1 VRLLAYSGIAQAGYM
16 LLPFALVTNDQAV
29 NQQAFA
35 SATGYILIYGIMN
48 LGAFAVAVAL
58 SKRSPRL
65 LISDFAGVARV
76 APFLAVGM
84 TLFMV
89 SLAGVPPAAGFWAKI
104 LIFGAAIARGDVIGP
119 VLAAIMVVNSVI
131 SVFYY
136 LAVARQMFQPAEDT
150 TPLRT
155 PVLVAGAVGLSMAA
169 LLFFFLVPGTFSK
182 LADISTLVG

>member
-1 VRLLAYSGIAQAGYM
+1 M
-16 LLPFALVTNDQAV
+16 LLPFALVSNDQAV

-35 SATGYILIYGIMN
+35 SATAYILIYGIMT

-84 TLFMV
+84 TFFMV

-136 LAVARQMFQPAEDT
+136 LAVARQMIFQPATDT
-150 TPLRT
+150 TPVRT

-169 LLFFFLVPGTFSK
+169 LLFFFLLPGTFSK
-182 LADISTLVG
+182 LADLSTLVG

>member
-1 VRLLAYSGIAQAGYM
+1 V
-16 LLPFALVTNDQAV
+16 
-29 NQQAFA
+29 
-35 SATGYILIYGIMN
+35 YGIMN

-58 SKRSPRL
+58 SRRSPRL
-65 LISDFAGVARV
+65 LLSDLAGVVRV

-104 LIFGAAIARGDVIGP
+104 LIFGAAIARGGVLGP
-119 VLAAIMVVNSVI
+119 FLAAVMVVNSVI

-136 LAVARQMFQPAEDT
+136 LAVVRQMIFVPAEDP
-150 TPLRT
+150 TPIRVPRLIAA
-155 PVLVAGAVGLSMAA
+155 VVGLSMAA
-169 LLFFFLVPGTFSK
+169 LLFFFLLPGTFSR

>member
-1 VRLLAYSGIAQAGYM
+1 
-16 LLPFALVTNDQAV
+16 
-29 NQQAFA
+29 
-35 SATGYILIYGIMN
+35 
-48 LGAFAVAVAL
+48 
-58 SKRSPRL
+58 
-65 LISDFAGVARV
+65 
-76 APFLAVGM
+76 M

-136 LAVARQMFQPAEDT
+136 LAVARQMFRPAEDT